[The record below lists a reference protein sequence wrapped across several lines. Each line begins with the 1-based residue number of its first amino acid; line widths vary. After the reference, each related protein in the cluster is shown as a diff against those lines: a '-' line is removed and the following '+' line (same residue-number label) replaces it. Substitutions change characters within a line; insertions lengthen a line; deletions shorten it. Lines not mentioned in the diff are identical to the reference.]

1 MTSLNHIDFS
11 VTTPEV
17 DIALNVTCLYGYH
30 QMPLKYQTWALLASM
45 AKDVDEPWLVIGDI
59 NQVLGPENKMEG
71 NPVDLAEIDNARTCL
86 EVCNMKD
93 IDWVGQ
99 KFTWCNRRKQPDTI
113 EEHIDKAFSNT
124 TWSRVWNYSKVSH
137 LPRYSSNHS
146 PIILD
151 ALMRTNQDARKK
163 KKRLYRFEQFVLRNE
178 KSESVVKHLW
188 IPGKEVSENIRH
200 VGKFFRIGVE
210 QLLATCQNVLSS

>member
-1 MTSLNHIDFS
+1 
-11 VTTPEV
+11 
-17 DIALNVTCLYGYH
+17 
-30 QMPLKYQTWALLASM
+30 MPLKYQTWALLASM

-71 NPVDLAEIDNARTCL
+71 NPVDLAKIDNARTCL

-124 TWSRVWNYSKVSH
+124 TWSQVWNYSKVSH
-137 LPRYSSNHS
+137 LPRYSSDHS

-163 KKRLYRFEQFVLRNE
+163 EKETIQDWSGTTFGNMSKRIVQLRN
-178 KSESVVKHLW
+178 
-188 IPGKEVSENIRH
+188 R
-200 VGKFFRIGVE
+200 
-210 QLLATCQNVLSS
+210 LAELQSQRQTYDNLEEEDKISKNLMSCC